1 MMFSFYIQIAMWI
14 FDFVFYIQVFLCL
27 LFSVSSDNK
36 ILQFVVHEINVLG
49 LIHL

>member
-1 MMFSFYIQIAMWI
+1 MFSFYIQIAMWI
-14 FDFVFYIQVFLCL
+14 FDFVFYIQVFLYL
-27 LFSVSSDNK
+27 LISVRSDNK